1 MPMTRR
7 TLRQSVTGYAF
18 LLPGLIA
25 FILFTLGPIL
35 FSLVISFFDW
45 NLFSGPVF
53 VDTANYDAILTSPGA
68 QFWTFGGN
76 SLFFLLVVPLQMAI
90 ALAAAYLLNE
100 DVKGTILFKVLFFIP
115 VVLSVVPVSIIWAY
129 ILDSEHGLLNS
140 LLGLLGAGKIAWLF
154 DPSWIKPGIAL
165 MTVWQG
171 SAFSTIVYFA
181 ALQGIPDQLYE
192 VATLD
197 GAGRWK
203 KFLNITLPLLG
214 PTHIFLAVTGVIGAL
229 QLFAPIMVM
238 THGNAGGA
246 LTLIVE
252 VYTKAYQEFRM
263 GYASALAWIL
273 FIGIFIISSLYWKFH
288 RRSADY
294 A

>member
-1 MPMTRR
+1 MSDRTRR
-7 TLRQSVTGYAF
+7 HVVTGYAF
-18 LLPGLIA
+18 LLPGIVGFA
-25 FILFTLGPIL
+25 LFTLGPIL
-35 FSLVISFFDW
+35 FSMAMSFFDW
-45 NLFSGPVF
+45 NLFSSPVF
-53 VDTANYDAILTSPGA
+53 VDTANYESILSSTSA
-68 QFWTFGGN
+68 KFWAFSGN
-76 SLFFLLVVPLQMAI
+76 SLFFLIVVPVQMAV

-100 DVKGTILFKVLFFIP
+100 DLKGTILFKVMFFIP
-115 VVLSVVPVSIIWAY
+115 VVLSVVPVAIIWGY
-129 ILDSEHGLLNS
+129 ILDTEHGLLNS
-140 LLGLLGAGKIAWLF
+140 LLGLLGGGKIAWLF
-154 DPSWIKPGIAL
+154 DPAWIKPGIAL
-165 MTVWQG
+165 MAVWQG

-197 GAGRWK
+197 GAGRWR

-246 LTLIVE
+246 HNLIVE
-252 VYTKAYQEFRM
+252 IYTKAYQEFRM

-273 FIGIFIISSLYWKFH
+273 FLVILVISSVYLKFH
-288 RRSADY
+288 RRRADY